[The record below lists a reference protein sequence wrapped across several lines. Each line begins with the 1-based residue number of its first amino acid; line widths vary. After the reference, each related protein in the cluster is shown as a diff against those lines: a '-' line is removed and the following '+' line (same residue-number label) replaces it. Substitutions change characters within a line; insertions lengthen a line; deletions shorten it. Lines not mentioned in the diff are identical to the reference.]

1 MPMDFDYMTFNV
13 GQGYLGANTHLGSIF
28 FASNEN
34 STIEFYSS
42 DLKPIKKVVGPVS
55 LPEAR
60 LNISGEDGKR
70 EIVYKGML
78 QPEAHRGLHVLLI
91 TCFSYIQEKKYHWII
106 RKILSHIFYVSIE
119 KEISKR
125 TIALLAEFIL

>member
-28 FASNEN
+28 FA
-34 STIEFYSS
+34 YSS

-125 TIALLAEFIL
+125 TIALLAEFIH

>member
-1 MPMDFDYMTFNV
+1 MKYIYSYFELTLNYQNKFP
-13 GQGYLGANTHLGSIF
+13 AITHP
-28 FASNEN
+28 
-34 STIEFYSS
+34 YSLLYS
-42 DLKPIKKVVGPVS
+42 PDWGLPELLMSSFEKVM
-55 LPEAR
+55 EAR
-60 LNISGEDGKR
+60 LSISGEDGKR

-125 TIALLAEFIL
+125 TIALLAEFIH